1 MLVTTTFFNL
11 PEDEQ
16 IKGIEAFSSEILSR
30 YAIDVQSVASIN
42 FEYNATLKVQTTD
55 GQLFALRVNI
65 NSPRTPDNLAAE
77 IAWVNFLAR
86 DGRVNVPHPIANK
99 QGDFHTSIFHEPS
112 QRTLHCVLY
121 SWLDGEEVGDEPST
135 EQLRALGAA
144 MATLHKSSENFELP
158 AGAKLPLL
166 SDPMWETEDY
176 LLGEKSVLDPQAKAL
191 IARGL
196 DAIASETKRLFA
208 SQKPQII
215 HADLHGWNVM
225 WSDGK
230 LSVLDFDDCGI
241 GLPLQDLATAIYYLD
256 TPEQEAAL
264 REGYESVAPLPELSQ
279 SDLDMLLLQRRIILL
294 NYLYE
299 TSNAEHRAMI
309 PEYLVES
316 IRRIEKY
323 LVNNSR

>member
-1 MLVTTTFFNL
+1 MTTSFFNL
-11 PEDEQ
+11 PEEEQ
-16 IKGIEAFSSEILSR
+16 IKQIEAFSSEILNR
-30 YAIDVQSVASIN
+30 YAIDVQSAVLIN
-42 FEYNATLKVQTTD
+42 FEYNATLKVQTD

-77 IAWVNFLAR
+77 IAWVNYLAR
-86 DGRVNVPHPIANK
+86 DGQVNVPAPIANK
-99 QGDFHTSIFHEPS
+99 EGDFHTSIFHEPS

-121 SWLDGEEVGDEPST
+121 SWLDGEELGDEPSI

-158 AGAKLPLL
+158 TGSKLPLL
-166 SDPMWETEDY
+166 SDPMWETEDF
-176 LLGEKSVLDPQAKAL
+176 LLGEKSVLDLQAKAL

-196 DAIASETKRLFA
+196 DAIASETKKLFA

-225 WSDGK
+225 WNDGK

-256 TPEQEAAL
+256 TPEQDAAL
-264 REGYESVAPLPELSQ
+264 KEGYSSVAPLPDHSQ

-299 TSNAEHRAMI
+299 TSNAEHRALI
-309 PEYLVES
+309 PEYLTES
-316 IRRIEKY
+316 LCRIEKY
-323 LVNNSR
+323 LVNNAR

>member
-1 MLVTTTFFNL
+1 MTASFFNL
-11 PEDEQ
+11 PKEEQ

-30 YAIDVQSVASIN
+30 YAIDVQSTVSIN

-65 NSPRTPDNLAAE
+65 NSPRAPENLAAE
-77 IAWVNFLAR
+77 TAWVNFLAR
-86 DGRVNVPHPIANK
+86 DGRVKVPHPIANK
-99 QGDFHTSIFHEPS
+99 EGDFHTSIFHEPS

-121 SWLDGEEVGDEPST
+121 SWLDGEEVGDEPSA
-135 EQLRALGAA
+135 EQLRALGVA
-144 MATLHKSSENFELP
+144 MATLHKSSEIFELP
-158 AGAKLPLL
+158 TGAKLPLL

-196 DAIASETKRLFA
+196 DAIASETQRMFA

-225 WSDGK
+225 WNDGE

-256 TPEQEAAL
+256 IPEQDAAL
-264 REGYESVAPLPELSQ
+264 KEGYSSVAPLPTHSQ

-299 TSNAEHRAMI
+299 TSNAEHRALI
-309 PEYLVES
+309 PEYLTES
-316 IRRIEKY
+316 LRRIEKY
-323 LVNNSR
+323 LATNAR

>member
-1 MLVTTTFFNL
+1 
-11 PEDEQ
+11 
-16 IKGIEAFSSEILSR
+16 
-30 YAIDVQSVASIN
+30 
-42 FEYNATLKVQTTD
+42 
-55 GQLFALRVNI
+55 
-65 NSPRTPDNLAAE
+65 
-77 IAWVNFLAR
+77 
-86 DGRVNVPHPIANK
+86 
-99 QGDFHTSIFHEPS
+99 
-112 QRTLHCVLY
+112 
-121 SWLDGEEVGDEPST
+121 
-135 EQLRALGAA
+135 

-264 REGYESVAPLPELSQ
+264 REGYESVAPLPEFSQ

-323 LVNNSR
+323 LADNSR